1 MLVPQSLCGRSK
13 QVAALWRRRA
23 TALARGAPWIDP
35 DAALI
40 DAGAAPGL
48 ILLNG
53 ASPLFG
59 SDDNVHAYA
68 PLWVLGHALERG
80 RVARDVAAAAFAAA
94 LARPWSVLGAL
105 SQACYRWVDDAA
117 LADRFLAA
125 MIRDWDALDALG
137 ARYTMGSRQGARLW
151 DLPHVLKYV
160 LARRGVAQ
168 ADLLRPLPP
177 GGLAALASARA
188 AAH

>member
-1 MLVPQSLCGRSK
+1 LCGRSK
-13 QVAALWRRRA
+13 PVAAAWRRRV
-23 TALARGAPWIDP
+23 TGLARGAPWIDA
-35 DAALI
+35 DVAMI
-40 DAGAAPGL
+40 DMGAAPGL

-53 ASPLFG
+53 SSPLFG

-68 PLWVLGHALERG
+68 PLFALGQALERD
-80 RVARDVAAAAFAAA
+80 RLTRDVAAAAFDAA
-94 LARPWSVLGAL
+94 LAQPWSVLGAL
-105 SQACYRWVDDAA
+105 SQACYRWIDDAA

-125 MIRDWDALDALG
+125 MIRDWDMLDALG

-168 ADLLRPLPP
+168 TDLLRPLPP
-177 GGLAALASARA
+177 GGLAALIRTRAEAR
-188 AAH
+188 